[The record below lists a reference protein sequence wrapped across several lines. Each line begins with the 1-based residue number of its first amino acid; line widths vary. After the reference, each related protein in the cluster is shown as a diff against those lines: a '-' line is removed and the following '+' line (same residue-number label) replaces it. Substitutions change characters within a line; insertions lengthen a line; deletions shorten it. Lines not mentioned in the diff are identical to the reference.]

1 MQFFKRLVDLL
12 TLGSDRPVRRLIA
25 YYAFLGAIAFILY
38 QFVPAS
44 HRLFAVLPGDQ
55 LGATPT
61 ILQDGLGDLVT
72 GAKSA
77 ISSADASSSVS
88 TGSSPTEF
96 AIVTLFSFLGV
107 LALMLPVSWVY
118 MSVGK
123 DRRHNQALAQTLIL
137 LPLVVAGVVLIV
149 QNSLALAFCLAGVV
163 AAVRFR
169 TTLSDTRETVFIFL
183 AIAVG
188 FAAGVQVMTVAAVL
202 SILFNVTLLFIWRYD
217 FGRNVLDPSPAAQWT
232 EPLSELAKKNGAE
245 QVPDRD
251 LLLALTPKKVDV
263 LAERFNR
270 INKIIGSN
278 GSKPRYNAVATIR
291 TSKVTE
297 AQRKVENA
305 LDDATKRWRLDE
317 VVTNTGKPSTIH
329 YLVRTRKSVGRDG
342 LITAIRAN
350 AAGVVDDIEV
360 ELGDAAVKEREKAG
374 A

>member
-1 MQFFKRLVDLL
+1 MQFFKRLIDLL

-25 YYAFLGAIAFILY
+25 YYAFLGAVAFILY
-38 QFVPAS
+38 QFVPPI
-44 HRLFAVLPGDQ
+44 HRLFAVIPADQ
-55 LGATPT
+55 LADTPQ
-61 ILQDGLGDLVT
+61 LLEDGLANAGQVT
-72 GAKSA
+72 TTSA
-77 ISSADASSSVS
+77 VPRLDFAVRTAVAFIS
-88 TGSSPTEF
+88 
-96 AIVTLFSFLGV
+96 V

-118 MSVGK
+118 MSIGK
-123 DRRHNQALAQTLIL
+123 DRRHNQTVAQTLIV

-149 QNSLALAFCLAGVV
+149 QNSLALAFSLAGVV

-169 TTLSDTRETVFIFL
+169 TTLSDARETVFVFL

-188 FAAGVQVMTVAAVL
+188 FAAGVQVLTVAMIL
-202 SILFNVTLLFIWRYD
+202 SLLFNFTLLFIWRYD
-217 FGRNVLDPSPAAQWT
+217 FGRSVLDPTPAAQWT
-232 EPLSELAKKNGAE
+232 EPLSELAKKNGSE

-251 LLLALTPKKVDV
+251 LVLALTPKKVDV

-270 INKIIGSN
+270 INKILGSN
-278 GSKPRYNAVATIR
+278 GGKPRYNAVVTIR

-297 AQRKVENA
+297 GQRKVENA

-317 VVTNTGKPSTIH
+317 VITNTGKPSVIH

-350 AAGVVDDIEV
+350 VNGTVDDIDV
-360 ELGDAAVKEREKAG
+360 ELGEAAVKEREKAG